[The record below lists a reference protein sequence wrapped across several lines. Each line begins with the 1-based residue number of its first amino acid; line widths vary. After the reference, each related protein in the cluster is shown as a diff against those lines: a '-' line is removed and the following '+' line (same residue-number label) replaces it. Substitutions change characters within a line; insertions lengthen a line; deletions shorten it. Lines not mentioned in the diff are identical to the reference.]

1 MANGRPARI
10 EEARRLLQQGAV
22 HPRGCSEL
30 VSLAL
35 GIEWTNANALMG
47 DFPTLVGDN
56 GNYEGLMP
64 GDVVGWK
71 RVGGSGHVAIYVGDP
86 ARRFIDVRA
95 PGNRPRQLNSYGPQ
109 KIYKSDRY

>member
-1 MANGRPARI
+1 MANGRPVRV

-35 GIEWTNANALMG
+35 GIEWNNANDLMG
-47 DFPTLVGDN
+47 DFPISVGDN
-56 GNYEGLMP
+56 GRYEGLMP

-71 RVGGSGHVAIYVGDP
+71 RVGGSGHVAIYVGEP
-86 ARRFIDVRA
+86 GRRFIDVRG
-95 PGNRPRQLNSYGPQ
+95 PGNRPRGLSSYGAQ
-109 KIYKSDRY
+109 KLYKSDRF